1 MPAAP
6 PEPEP
11 PPPIRMA
18 NSPCEPGSPPSSK
31 KRSSGARMLPCAAT
45 RAPAATSAENASDPT
60 PVKKKTNTNEEAH
73 MPKNFS
79 RSDKARPLITR
90 GP

>member
-1 MPAAP
+1 
-6 PEPEP
+6 
-11 PPPIRMA
+11 
-18 NSPCEPGSPPSSK
+18 
-31 KRSSGARMLPCAAT
+31 MLPCAAT